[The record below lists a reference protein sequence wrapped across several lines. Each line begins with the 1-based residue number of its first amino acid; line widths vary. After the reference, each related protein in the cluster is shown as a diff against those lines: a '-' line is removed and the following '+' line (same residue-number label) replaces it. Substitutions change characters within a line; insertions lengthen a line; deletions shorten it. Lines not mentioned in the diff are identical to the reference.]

1 LEEELVIAKDT
12 SGSMLNRRRE
22 LMNKCLHKEPYKL
35 SNFYSHHLQQAQPVD
50 QDVHHDQLP
59 LVDQDQLVDQD
70 VQLVQDDVQIVHAEH
85 HVQVVDHDEQLVH
98 VHDGLAV
105 SATQLTPEPP
115 DQGLPRRSSVVDQ
128 DAQPLL
134 VDQEEQ
140 LAQPAYHVHDALVAS
155 ANELQ
160 PEPLDRVRGGYF
172 FCPLKITKNGFF
184 GVRV

>member
-1 LEEELVIAKDT
+1 
-12 SGSMLNRRRE
+12 M
-22 LMNKCLHKEPYKL
+22 
-35 SNFYSHHLQQAQPVD
+35 
-50 QDVHHDQLP
+50 
-59 LVDQDQLVDQD
+59 
-70 VQLVQDDVQIVHAEH
+70 
-85 HVQVVDHDEQLVH
+85 DHDEQLVY

-140 LAQPAYHVHDALVAS
+140 LAQPAYHVHDALVVS

-160 PEPLDRVRGGYF
+160 PEPPDQGLPRRSSRRSVRRRYENLCEENISNF
-172 FCPLKITKNGFF
+172 
-184 GVRV
+184 

>member
-1 LEEELVIAKDT
+1 
-12 SGSMLNRRRE
+12 
-22 LMNKCLHKEPYKL
+22 MNKCLHKEPYKL
-35 SNFYSHHLQQAQPVD
+35 SNFFSHHLQQAQPVD
-50 QDVHHDQLP
+50 QDVHHDQPP
-59 LVDQDQLVDQD
+59 LVDQDQLVR
-70 VQLVQDDVQIVHAEH
+70 DDVQIVHAEH
-85 HVQVVDHDEQLVH
+85 NVQVVDHNEQLVH

-140 LAQPAYHVHDALVAS
+140 LAQPAYHVHDALVVS

-160 PEPLDRVRGGYF
+160 PEPPDQGLPRRSSRRSVRRRYENLCEENISNF
-172 FCPLKITKNGFF
+172 
-184 GVRV
+184 